1 MNRFEFRVVR
11 VMAAGTEIVGS
22 FPAPKITGPFSVDT
36 GFPVSI
42 HGAVTFAA
50 EPIALREIDEL
61 SIIKPELV
69 AILCIVAVEAPS
81 HALCMVELD
90 VRMFFLEF
98 PLFRID
104 LHAGMAVAARKEPFC
119 NGRRSDRKLFDR
131 YGKWDTNNQAKNDRN
146 GKIYLLHSY

>member
-11 VMAAGTEIVGS
+11 VMAAGTEVVCPFAS
-22 FPAPKITGPFSVDT
+22 PKITGPFSMDT
-36 GFPVSI
+36 SFPVSI

-50 EPIALREIDEL
+50 QPIALRKIDEL
-61 SIIKPELV
+61 SIIKLELV

-81 HALCMVELD
+81 HALCMMELD

-104 LHAGMAVAARKEPFC
+104 LHAGMTVAAGKESFG
-119 NGRRSDRKLFDR
+119 NRRRSDRKLFDR